1 MQYTDKL
8 SEHYHSLLSGKYD
21 CIDRITLNAYFPML
35 TMPGGVRCWYRELT
49 GSDKGLDTHKL
60 ISFAGTFSK
69 RVQSYCKSN
78 NIPFHHYKSGERKHE
93 DAEALIPADK
103 SFTGIFAIFCCRA
116 SSRLWEVTTF
126 GQGKIDIHKKKEYS
140 LVNHYYIHIMDVE
153 WGHICI
159 RICAHPPF
167 ACLIMLNGHEWVERH
182 KKTGEL
188 NVTKEGNCFTSY
200 TDGKKLSKIADNLK
214 KQGHLDKVC
223 QRWVYQCLWFA
234 LDYEEQTRSRF
245 KYKFSVYQVE
255 YSRNL
260 LFNTG
265 RKLDNV
271 YQNLITLTRERLD
284 ISRLKTIFGLKRGPY
299 KCTNPSAPE
308 VRIQTPEYNLTIFK
322 IHFGK
327 LTVKLY
333 DKGER
338 TLRAEV
344 VVHNTKAL
352 GCKRGVEFFEEI
364 ITKLQELIKSFLD
377 NMEYAHAALID
388 DGAVDKL
395 TTPSVKGKN
404 RQAGIDLCNKR
415 NIAVVQVIMAL
426 SIKPRGFSVAEV
438 VAQMKELHNK
448 KYSIANAR
456 YDLRKMKSK
465 KLIEKIKGKRNNK
478 VTPVGL
484 KTIAS
489 IICLWTDKLPSFLSL
504 VNSTE
509 EITQQKKELT
519 EMEKCMF
526 NTKSEFEHLINI
538 YGIKR
543 AA

>member
-1 MQYTDKL
+1 
-8 SEHYHSLLSGKYD
+8 
-21 CIDRITLNAYFPML
+21 ML

-49 GSDKGLDTHKL
+49 GGDKGLDTHKL

-69 RVQSYCKSN
+69 RVQSFCHKSG
-78 NIPFHHYKSGERKHE
+78 IPFHHYKGGERKHE
-93 DAEALIPADK
+93 DAEALIPTDK
-103 SFTGIFAIFCCRA
+103 SFTGIFAIFCSRA
-116 SSRLWEVTTF
+116 SSRLWEVTPF
-126 GQGKIDIHKKKEYS
+126 GQGKINIHKKKEYS
-140 LVNHYYIHIMDVE
+140 LVNHYYVHIMDGE

-182 KKTGEL
+182 KKTAEL
-188 NVTKEGNCFTSY
+188 NITKEGNCFTSY

-214 KQGHLDKVC
+214 KEGRLDKVC

-234 LDYEEQTRSRF
+234 LDYEEQARSRF

-260 LFNTG
+260 LFKTG

-284 ISRLKTIFGLKRGPY
+284 IDRLKMIFGGRKRPY
-299 KCTNPSAPE
+299 RCTNRSAPE

-344 VVHNTKAL
+344 VVHNAKAL
-352 GCKRGVEFFEEI
+352 GCKRGVEFFDGI
-364 ITKLQELIKSFLD
+364 IIKLQELIKSFLD
-377 NMEYAHAALID
+377 NVEYAHAALID

-395 TTPSVKGKN
+395 TTPSVKGKK
-404 RQAGIDLCNKR
+404 RLAGIDLCNKR
-415 NIAVVQVIMAL
+415 NIAVMQVIMAL
-426 SIKPRGFSVAEV
+426 SIKPGGFNAADV
-438 VAQMKELHNK
+438 VAQMKK
-448 KYSIANAR
+448 AYSKMYSIPNAR
-456 YDLRKMKSK
+456 YDLK
-465 KLIEKIKGKRNNK
+465 KLRGKHLIEKIKGKRNIK
-478 VTPVGL
+478 VTAKGV

-489 IICLWTDKLPSFLSL
+489 IICLWTDKLPAFLTL
-504 VNSTE
+504 VNSLE
-509 EITQQKKELT
+509 EIAEQKKELT
-519 EMEKCMF
+519 EMEKYMF
-526 NTKSEFEHLINI
+526 NAKTELGHLTDL